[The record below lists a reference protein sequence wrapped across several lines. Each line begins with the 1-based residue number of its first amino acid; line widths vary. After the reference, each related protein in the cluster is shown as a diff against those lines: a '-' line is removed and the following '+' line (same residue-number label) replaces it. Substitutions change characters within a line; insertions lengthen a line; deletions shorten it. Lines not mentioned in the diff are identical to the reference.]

1 MEIKK
6 AINRINVDAAEY
18 LSELEIFPLHSM
30 LTSSEQSSV
39 FRKMKP
45 GKRKI
50 VVSTNIAETSVTI
63 DDVVF
68 CIDTGRVK
76 EMKLVNSVLSLTEVW
91 ASKASC
97 KQRKGRAGRVKAG
110 KCFKLFTS
118 YFEGKFMKA
127 HSEPEIL
134 RLPLEQLCL
143 QIKAMGI
150 LDVSD
155 FLGKAL
161 SPPPIANIKDALDL
175 LESVNALG
183 EDGKLTPLGHHV
195 SLLPTDVRVAKML
208 IFGAIFHCLDPILT
222 IAACIS
228 GKGPFNS
235 PLDKRQEATEAQRK
249 FALHKSDFLAASLAF
264 DGWSLQKGMKNQR
277 VYCEENYLSM
287 TNLTAMQ
294 DLRKQFVDLLRDIGY
309 VSRDNYES
317 LNEFS
322 KNDKIVKSVI
332 LAGLFPNIAGIKM
345 PKQVFNKTAEGAVAI
360 DAQSKEI
367 KYFAAGE
374 RVFIHPSS
382 QLFSEQKYEESVLVY
397 GTKVSTSKIFLR
409 DCSVAPSCA
418 LLLLGGKVA
427 VLHGGNSVEI
437 SSVRFQA
444 IPRVSSL
451 VMGMRALLNIALQEK
466 IKNPTVDVIQTEIGR
481 LCLDLLLI

>member
-6 AINRINVDAAEY
+6 AITRINSDAAEY
-18 LSELEIFPLHSM
+18 QSELEIFPLHSM

-45 GKRKI
+45 GKRKV

-76 EMKLVNSVLSLTEVW
+76 EMKLVNGVLSLTEVW

-97 KQRKGRAGRVKAG
+97 KQRKGRAGRVKPG

-118 YFEGKFMKA
+118 YFEEKSMKH

-150 LDVSD
+150 LDVAA

-161 SPPPIANIKDALDL
+161 SPPPIANIQDALDL

-183 EDGKLTPLGHHV
+183 RDGKLTPLGHHV

-235 PLDKRQEATEAQRK
+235 PLDKRQEAAEAQKK

-264 DGWSLQKGMKNQR
+264 DGWSQQKGKGK
-277 VYCEENYLSM
+277 
-287 TNLTAMQ
+287 
-294 DLRKQFVDLLRDIGY
+294 D
-309 VSRDNYES
+309 S
-317 LNEFS
+317 L
-322 KNDKIVKSVI
+322 IWCTGRILVKS
-332 LAGLFPNIAGIKM
+332 
-345 PKQVFNKTAEGAVAI
+345 KT
-360 DAQSKEI
+360 K
-367 KYFAAGE
+367 
-374 RVFIHPSS
+374 
-382 QLFSEQKYEESVLVY
+382 
-397 GTKVSTSKIFLR
+397 
-409 DCSVAPSCA
+409 
-418 LLLLGGKVA
+418 
-427 VLHGGNSVEI
+427 
-437 SSVRFQA
+437 
-444 IPRVSSL
+444 
-451 VMGMRALLNIALQEK
+451 
-466 IKNPTVDVIQTEIGR
+466 
-481 LCLDLLLI
+481 